1 MVISD
6 AQPLPGVH
14 YFEHRLTRPDKG
26 WAVGRFDEFARYL
39 VTPKGVFCVTAGH
52 CKNARSVR
60 FRSMSQLQKHGW
72 YEEKPIPPDLGE
84 HLRAS

>member
-14 YFEHRLTRPDKG
+14 YFEHRLTQPDKG
-26 WAVGRFDEFARYL
+26 WAAGRFNEFARYL
-39 VTPKGVFCVTAGH
+39 VTPKGVFCVTMRGWQGD
-52 CKNARSVR
+52 RSVR
-60 FRSMSQLQKHGW
+60 FSSMSQLQKHGW
-72 YEEKPIPPDLGE
+72 YEEKPIPPALGE